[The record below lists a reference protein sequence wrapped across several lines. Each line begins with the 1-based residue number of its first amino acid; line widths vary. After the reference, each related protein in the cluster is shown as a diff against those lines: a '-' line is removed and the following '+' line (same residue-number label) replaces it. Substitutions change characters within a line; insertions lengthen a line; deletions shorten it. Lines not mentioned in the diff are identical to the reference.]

1 MEAKQL
7 LSQLHEYGME
17 FPTRMGQLQ
26 TNIDTDYTFPMVS
39 VLYTAMRISERLE
52 GDRQLE
58 LFIKLYASGK
68 YDEAQALLDTMQ
80 DKDYYPVLQISQIY
94 QGGEQEGYDEA
105 SSIAFEC
112 LQNDWYKDIVVD
124 LMFQEAIAVG
134 DIDTAHM
141 LSHDNNRLNDLSY
154 QLQLGRYQV
163 WQNELHE
170 ACASLMRASTSA
182 PQSDT
187 DRLLIYYATIEL
199 TSLISDFP
207 SLVSDT
213 ISAMGDKALIDNE
226 EGF

>member
-7 LSQLHEYGME
+7 LSQLHKYGME

-26 TNIDTDYTFPMVS
+26 TSIDTDYTFPMVS

-105 SSIAFEC
+105 SLIAIEC
-112 LQNDWYKDIVVD
+112 LQNDWYKDLVVD

-154 QLQLGRYQV
+154 LLQLGRYQV
-163 WQNELHE
+163 WQNELQE
-170 ACASLMRASTSA
+170 ACTSLMRASSSA
-182 PQSDT
+182 PKSDT

-199 TSLISDFP
+199 ASLISDFP
-207 SLVSDT
+207 DLVTDT
-213 ISAMGDKALIDNE
+213 ISAVGDKVLMNNE